1 MGSYDQ
7 YKKEVL
13 ETSLWLSDHGYFG
26 SLRGTGGNV
35 SVRIEDR
42 DLMAV
47 TPSSVKYHE
56 LAMDD
61 ICIVDLTGAVVE
73 GSRAP
78 SVEAGMH
85 AAIYRER
92 PDVKAVVHTHQ
103 IYGSVFAV
111 LNQPIPALLDEISFT
126 LGDAIEEVRLSEK
139 RSRPRGCRASV
150 GLERSGLLHGGSL
163 AHDDH
168 RIGHEKCFTLIV
180 GHEHR
185 GHSEPPQHRREVV
198 TEFGTQL
205 RIQRGER
212 LVEQEEIGLGSQGA
226 REGDALSLAT

>member
-1 MGSYDQ
+1 MGSYEE
-7 YKKEVL
+7 YRTEVL

-35 SVRIEDR
+35 SVRIDGR

-56 LAMDD
+56 LALDD

-73 GSRAP
+73 GVRAP

-103 IYGSVFAV
+103 IYGSVFGV

-126 LGDAIEEVRLSEK
+126 LGEAIE
-139 RSRPRGCRASV
+139 
-150 GLERSGLLHGGSL
+150 
-163 AHDDH
+163 
-168 RIGHEKCFTLIV
+168 
-180 GHEHR
+180 
-185 GHSEPPQHRREVV
+185 VV
-198 TEFGTQL
+198 PY
-205 RIQRGER
+205 
-212 LVEQEEIGLGSQGA
+212 
-226 REGDALSLAT
+226 ALSGSPELAANVASKLKNNANAYIIQNHGIIALGKNMDKALLADELLEKVAQIYYLALSTGRPVTILPDQIQEMARSIREYEVGEARKKAMT